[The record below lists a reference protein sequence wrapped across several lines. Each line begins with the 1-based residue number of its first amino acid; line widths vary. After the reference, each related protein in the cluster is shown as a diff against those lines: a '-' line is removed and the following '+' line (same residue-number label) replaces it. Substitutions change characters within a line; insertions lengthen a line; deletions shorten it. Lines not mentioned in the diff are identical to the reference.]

1 MQYWIITSEYPPEYG
16 GGIATYCLHNAMMLS
31 KNGYEVSVFVSSEM
45 GGEEVVTIQN
55 GIRVVRFNYLHT
67 NDTFLGHETAR
78 SFSFAKILK
87 RYLIE
92 EGIPVVLESQE
103 YGGIAYFTLLY
114 KHLHYEYFRNL
125 KVLLTL
131 HAPAFLYYEYNRV
144 PSYRLPYFWVGEME
158 KWCIIAASKLNCP
171 GNFLIDAIQP
181 FFTQRISNEIS
192 VVPYPFKNESTPTI
206 TKDDNRNRWYFFGK
220 MTPQKGIIPLLTSCQ
235 KLWNGGWNKRMTII
249 GGGDHYYH
257 PENMLMSEWVKAK
270 FAHELAKGQLV
281 LLGNL
286 SKEEW
291 TRETKYP
298 SVIVIP
304 SIGDNYPFTVLE
316 SMSNG
321 HIVLASKQGGQSE
334 IIIHGENGFLFDHT
348 IEGDLEAK
356 ILDIENLPL
365 TVLQTIKNNAVN
377 SVSKRHDYA
386 EVFKIKSRL
395 IKELLDKNETIE
407 QFPFTRPHNK
417 VDRGATTSPFSKG
430 KLSVIVPFYN
440 MGNTIKE
447 TLTSISNIEYDNY
460 EVLVINDGSTDPKSI
475 NEINTLQ
482 GSFKFRLI
490 NQSNQGLSSARNKGV
505 EEAAGEFI
513 AFIDADD
520 KVDSK
525 FYKKAVSLLQLKK
538 NIYFVGSWVN
548 YFENSTGI
556 WPSFTPEFP
565 YLLYFNMV
573 CGGGLVYKKSAY
585 EEAGRNDGKLE
596 YGLEDWESVISLV
609 GSGRHGVV
617 IPEPLYHYR
626 IRKGSMARR
635 FTVEKILFSTKYISL
650 KHSSLYSQ
658 YAGELTSLLNANG
671 PGYKIDN
678 PTLDYEK
685 KQSIPDWLPFKETI
699 ISTIR
704 KSPFVKKIALGI
716 YKAVKK

>member
-1 MQYWIITSEYPPEYG
+1 MIQEINKKYWLLTSEYPPEYG
-16 GGIATYCLHNAMMLS
+16 GGIATYCLHNAQMLRA
-31 KNGYEVSVFVSSEM
+31 NGYDVSVFVCSETNKY
-45 GGEEVVTIQN
+45 EIISTEADV
-55 GIRVVRFNYLHT
+55 RVIRFNTAIEDLPH
-67 NDTFLGHETAR
+67 LGYETAR
-78 SFSFAKILK
+78 SFQIAEILK
-87 RYLIE
+87 RYMLA
-92 EGIPVVLESQE
+92 EGVPSILESQE

-114 KHLHYEYFRNL
+114 KHLNYSSFCDL
-125 KVLLTL
+125 KILLTL

-158 KWCIIAASKLNCP
+158 KWCIIAANKLNSP
-171 GNFLIDAIQP
+171 GQFLIDAIQP
-181 FFTQRISNEIS
+181 FFKQKMADEIS
-192 VVPYPFKNESTPTI
+192 VVPYPFKNEFIPNI
-206 TKDDNRNRWYFFGK
+206 ANDDNRDRWYFFGK

-235 KLWNGGWNKRMTII
+235 KLWNRGWKKRMTII

-257 PENMLMSEWVKAK
+257 PENMLMSEWVKTK
-270 FAHELAKGQLV
+270 FSHELTTRQLV

-291 TRETKYP
+291 TKEIKSP

-334 IIIHGENGFLFDHT
+334 IIIHGENGFIFDHA

-365 TVLQTIKNNAVN
+365 HVIQAIKYNAVN
-377 SVSKRHDYA
+377 SISKRHDYA

-395 IKELLDKNETIE
+395 IKELLDKNEAIE

-417 VDRGATTSPFSKG
+417 VNRGLSTSPSIKG
-430 KLSVIVPFYN
+430 KLSVIIPFYN

-447 TLTSISNIEYDNY
+447 TLTSISSIEYDNY
-460 EVLVINDGSTDPKSI
+460 EVLVINDGSTDPQSI
-475 NEINTLQ
+475 NEINNLQ

-490 NQSNQGLSSARNKGV
+490 NQLNQGLSSARNKGV
-505 EEAAGEFI
+505 EEATGEFI

-525 FYKKAVSLLQLKK
+525 FYKKAVSLLQLKQ

-585 EEAGRNDGKLE
+585 EEAGRNDSKLE

-635 FTVEKILFSTKYISL
+635 FTIEKILYSTKYISL
-650 KHSSLYSQ
+650 KHSLLYSQ
-658 YAGELTSLLNANG
+658 YASELTSLLNANG
-671 PGYKIDN
+671 PGTKLI
-678 PTLDYEK
+678 TLH
-685 KQSIPDWLPFKETI
+685 
-699 ISTIR
+699 
-704 KSPFVKKIALGI
+704 
-716 YKAVKK
+716 